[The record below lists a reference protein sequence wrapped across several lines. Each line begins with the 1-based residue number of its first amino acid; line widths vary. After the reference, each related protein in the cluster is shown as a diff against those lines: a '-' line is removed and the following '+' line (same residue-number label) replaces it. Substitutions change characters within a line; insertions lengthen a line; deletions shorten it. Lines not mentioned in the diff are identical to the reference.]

1 MTKMEIAMFIILFI
15 GTFTILAL
23 GADQGGTGSGIQEI
37 PLWTK

>member
-1 MTKMEIAMFIILFI
+1 MTKMEIIMFIVVFTA
-15 GTFTILAL
+15 TFTILAL